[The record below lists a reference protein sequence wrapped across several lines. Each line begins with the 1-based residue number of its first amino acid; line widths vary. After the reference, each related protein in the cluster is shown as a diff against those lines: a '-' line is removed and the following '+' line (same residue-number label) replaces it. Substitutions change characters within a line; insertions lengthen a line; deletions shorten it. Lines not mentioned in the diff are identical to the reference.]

1 MRPTHPA
8 HVRDAALL
16 AVRLVLGSVLAA
28 HGHRT
33 PLPGIG
39 TGTGTVGQ
47 GVEHAGVPV
56 AVVLAA
62 VVAVVELLAGLLVAA
77 GLRTTAAACA
87 GAVAAGA
94 AALVHAPPDT
104 LGGWEL
110 AATLAAAL
118 AALAAAG
125 PGRWSGTHALRRR
138 RARVPAPPR
147 SPVAPPPTVHASGD
161 EGIPPAGL
169 PLIPLVRPIPGTL
182 AFRDPAAVR
191 SRTSRPVE

>member
-1 MRPTHPA
+1 VSPTHPA

-104 LGGWEL
+104 RGGWEL

-169 PLIPLVRPIPGTL
+169 PLIPLVRPIPGTP

>member
-33 PLPGIG
+33 PLPGI
-39 TGTGTVGQ
+39 GTGTVGQ

-104 LGGWEL
+104 RGGWEL

-169 PLIPLVRPIPGTL
+169 PLIPLVRPIPGTP

>member
-1 MRPTHPA
+1 MSPTHPA

-39 TGTGTVGQ
+39 TGAVGQ

-62 VVAVVELLAGLLVAA
+62 VVAVVELLVAA

-125 PGRWSGTHALRRR
+125 PGR
-138 RARVPAPPR
+138 
-147 SPVAPPPTVHASGD
+147 
-161 EGIPPAGL
+161 
-169 PLIPLVRPIPGTL
+169 
-182 AFRDPAAVR
+182 
-191 SRTSRPVE
+191 